1 MGVEDAGYPAQT
13 SYDFEA
19 NANPNA
25 KKMTDWQTA
34 LTFNLLCRGTPTDE
48 FCQNGLEGVHGLI
61 PSTFAKLFDLGKV
74 DGDVLTETDDT
85 QKPIYLELMNFQP
98 DELKA
103 IWFNKMLKQEYANKD
118 NAAAPSANKPL
129 ANLLAAPTSNMFRPM
144 HFGNHM
150 QSPIMSHFMWNKI
163 CADGVTNLMCTARST
178 TFRLLDILTFACTTA
193 TYNFLCACNN
203 VKM

>member
-1 MGVEDAGYPAQT
+1 MGIVTKLFNQIKNMKLFACIAAVCAVPQRHLAPGLRDVEADGKPKWFVEDAGYPAQT

-61 PSTFAKLFDLGKV
+61 PSTFAKLFDLGRV

-103 IWFNKMLKQEYANKD
+103 
-118 NAAAPSANKPL
+118 
-129 ANLLAAPTSNMFRPM
+129 LAARRRRAHLSA
-144 HFGNHM
+144 
-150 QSPIMSHFMWNKI
+150 
-163 CADGVTNLMCTARST
+163 CATPPSWTAST
-178 TFRLLDILTFACTTA
+178 TRGQWSTR
-193 TYNFLCACNN
+193 CARNSWSRWWSRQWR
-203 VKM
+203 